1 MYKFMAWLI
10 DLIMKAIDRL
20 IKAAFVITASTAFFV
35 ISLTSLVLLLFVC
48 LAVIYA
54 INCL

>member
-1 MYKFMAWLI
+1 MYKLMAWLI
-10 DLIMKAIDRL
+10 DLIMKLIDRL
-20 IKAAFVITASTAFFV
+20 IKATVILVTSSVFFV
-35 ISLTSLVLLLFVC
+35 ISVSMLALLLFVC

>member
-10 DLIMKAIDRL
+10 DLIMKIIDRL
-20 IKAAFVITASTAFFV
+20 IKAAVILFTSSIFFV
-35 ISLTSLVLLLFVC
+35 ISVSMLALLLFIC

>member
-1 MYKFMAWLI
+1 MYKLMAWLI
-10 DLIMKAIDRL
+10 DLIIKIIDRL
-20 IKAAFVITASTAFFV
+20 IKAAVILVTSSVFFV
-35 ISLTSLVLLLFVC
+35 ISVSMLALLLFVC

>member
-1 MYKFMAWLI
+1 MAWLI
-10 DLIMKAIDRL
+10 DLIMKIIDRL
-20 IKAAFVITASTAFFV
+20 IKAAVILFTSSIFFV
-35 ISLTSLVLLLFVC
+35 ISVSMLALLLFIC